1 MPSRRTVLGAVV
13 LVAAAGGGAA
23 AGLQRPLRK
32 PAKAPVAEPPAWLVA
47 AIDRE
52 HQLIS
57 GLQTALASDADTAAT
72 LSPVLNDHNAHLAA
86 LLALPG
92 APKPSAPKPSADPSA
107 AASSPTASPADAPAP
122 SRATLAAAESA
133 AATAAAAQSAAQSGS
148 PAVLLAS
155 IAACEATHGQWL
167 S

>member
-1 MPSRRTVLGAVV
+1 MPARRTVLGAVV

-23 AGLQRPLRK
+23 VGLERPLRK
-32 PAKAPVAEPPAWLVA
+32 PVLAPPAVPPAWLVA

-52 HQLIS
+52 HQLI
-57 GLQTALASDADTAAT
+57 GALQSALASDPGTAAT
-72 LSPVLNDHNAHLAA
+72 LNPVIDDHNAHLNA

-92 APKPSAPKPSADPSA
+92 APQPSAAPSA
-107 AASSPTASPADAPAP
+107 AASSPAAGSADAPAP

-133 AATAAAAQSAAQSGS
+133 AAIAAAAQSAAQSGS
-148 PAVLLAS
+148 SAVLLAS

>member
-32 PAKAPVAEPPAWLVA
+32 PAKAPVAVPPAWLVA

-57 GLQTALASDADTAAT
+57 GLHTALAADPDTAAT
-72 LSPVLNDHNAHLAA
+72 LNPVLTDHNAHLVA

-92 APKPSAPKPSADPSA
+92 APKLSADPTA
-107 AASSPTASPADAPAP
+107 AASSPAASPADAPAP